1 MAGLLRCQLFLS
13 IFILFLSLWKTSLT
27 NSSTIQRYSPFPSS
41 TTEVII
47 TYLPLWA
54 LICLGMYALSCVLY
68 KVVTFEDCAGA
79 SLELGREIEIAK
91 EKLKSRGFEFWKKWG
106 VLNMRWI
113 TERAFLPDFL
123 RCKIQCV
130 LPSRTMGG
138 LFVIVQ
144 SENKKYTWTTCI
156 ILPSWWDF
164 EKQDNQTQTTYY
176 QSCLCSC
183 IFCKV
188 YWAIID
194 QKSVLKQFF

>member
-1 MAGLLRCQLFLS
+1 MAGLLRYQLFLS

-27 NSSTIQRYSPFPSS
+27 NASTIQRYSPFPSS

-91 EKLKSRGFEFWKKWG
+91 EKLKSRGFEFWKNG
-106 VLNMRWI
+106 VYIDHAMV

-144 SENKKYTWTTCI
+144 SENEIYLDDKYYIAKLMGLWETRQSNIKQHI
-156 ILPSWWDF
+156 IGPACVPVFSAKF
-164 EKQDNQTQTTYY
+164 TKQ
-176 QSCLCSC
+176 
-183 IFCKV
+183 
-188 YWAIID
+188 
-194 QKSVLKQFF
+194 

>member
-1 MAGLLRCQLFLS
+1 MAGLLRYQLFLS

-27 NSSTIQRYSPFPSS
+27 NASTIQRYSPFPSS

-91 EKLKSRGFEFWKKWG
+91 EKLKSRGFEFWKKMGEHSCQTFWDAKYNVFFLAEQWADYSWLFNRKIRNIPG
-106 VLNMRWI
+106 RHVLYCQVDG
-113 TERAFLPDFL
+113 TL
-123 RCKIQCV
+123 
-130 LPSRTMGG
+130 G
-138 LFVIVQ
+138 
-144 SENKKYTWTTCI
+144 NKTIKH
-156 ILPSWWDF
+156 
-164 EKQDNQTQTTYY
+164 QTTYY

-183 IFCKV
+183 IFCKI